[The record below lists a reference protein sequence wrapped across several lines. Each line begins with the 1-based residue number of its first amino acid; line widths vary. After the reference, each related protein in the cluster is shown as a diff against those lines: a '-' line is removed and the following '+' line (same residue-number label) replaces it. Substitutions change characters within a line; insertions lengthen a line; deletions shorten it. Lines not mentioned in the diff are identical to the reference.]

1 MLKKGFYLEEIDKK
15 NKAILCIDYMLEAI
29 FNKDY
34 ETAEIEAK
42 EFLAVIEMLKEIE
55 VKKKRRAELE
65 QLVIEMQKRGIKID
79 FATKVHA

>member
-15 NKAILCIDYMLEAI
+15 NKALLCIDYMLEAI

-42 EFLAVIEMLKEIE
+42 EFLAVIEMLKKIE
-55 VKKKRRAELE
+55 AKKKRRAELE

-79 FATKVHA
+79 FATKVYA

>member
-15 NKAILCIDYMLEAI
+15 NKALLCIDYMLEAI

-42 EFLAVIEMLKEIE
+42 EFLAIISMLKEIE
-55 VKKKRRAELE
+55 IKKKRRAELE
-65 QLVIEMQKRGIKID
+65 KLIAEMKERGIKID
-79 FATKVHA
+79 FATRVHA

>member
-15 NKAILCIDYMLEAI
+15 NKALLCIDYMLEAI

-34 ETAEIEAK
+34 ETAEIQAK

-65 QLVIEMQKRGIKID
+65 QLVIEMQERGIKID

>member
-15 NKAILCIDYMLEAI
+15 NKALLCIDYMLEAI

-79 FATKVHA
+79 FATKAHA

>member
-15 NKAILCIDYMLEAI
+15 NKALLCIDYMLEAI

-55 VKKKRRAELE
+55 IKKKRRADLE

>member
-15 NKAILCIDYMLEAI
+15 NKALLCIDYMLEAI

-42 EFLAVIEMLKEIE
+42 EFLAVIGMLKEIE
-55 VKKKRRAELE
+55 AKKKRRSELE
-65 QLVIEMQKRGIKID
+65 QLVSEMQKRGIKID
-79 FATKVHA
+79 FATKVYA

>member
-15 NKAILCIDYMLEAI
+15 NKALLCIDYMLEAI

-55 VKKKRRAELE
+55 AKKNVVQSLSN
-65 QLVIEMQKRGIKID
+65 QLARCRNEE
-79 FATKVHA
+79 

>member
-15 NKAILCIDYMLEAI
+15 NKALLCIDYMLEAI

-42 EFLAVIEMLKEIE
+42 EFLAVIEMLKKIE
-55 VKKKRRAELE
+55 AKKKRRAELE

>member
-1 MLKKGFYLEEIDKK
+1 MLKKGFYLDEIDKK
-15 NKAILCIDYMLEAI
+15 NKALLCIDYMLEAI

-55 VKKKRRAELE
+55 AKKKRRADLE
-65 QLVIEMQKRGIKID
+65 QLVSEMQKRGIKID

>member
-15 NKAILCIDYMLEAI
+15 NKALLCIDYMLEAV

-55 VKKKRRAELE
+55 AEKKRRAELE

-79 FATKVHA
+79 FATKVYA

>member
-15 NKAILCIDYMLEAI
+15 NKALLCIDYMLEAV

-42 EFLAVIEMLKEIE
+42 EFLAVIKMLKEIE
-55 VKKKRRAELE
+55 AKKKRRSELE
-65 QLVIEMQKRGIKID
+65 QLVSEMQKRGIKID
-79 FATKVHA
+79 FATKVYA

>member
-15 NKAILCIDYMLEAI
+15 NKALLCIDYMLEAI

-42 EFLAVIEMLKEIE
+42 EFLAVIKMLKEIE
-55 VKKKRRAELE
+55 AKKKRRAELE

-79 FATKVHA
+79 FATKVYA

>member
-15 NKAILCIDYMLEAI
+15 NKALFCIDYMLEAI

-55 VKKKRRAELE
+55 AKKKRRSELE
-65 QLVIEMQKRGIKID
+65 QLVSEMQKRGIKID
-79 FATKVHA
+79 FATKVYA

>member
-15 NKAILCIDYMLEAI
+15 NKALLCIDYMLEAI

-65 QLVIEMQKRGIKID
+65 QLVSEMQKQGIKID